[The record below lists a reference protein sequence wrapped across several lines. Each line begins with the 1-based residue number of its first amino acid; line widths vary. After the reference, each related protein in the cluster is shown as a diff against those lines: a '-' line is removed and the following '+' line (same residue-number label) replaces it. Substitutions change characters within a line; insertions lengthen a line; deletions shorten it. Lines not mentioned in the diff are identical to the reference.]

1 MRAGGERARIV
12 PLIVAGA
19 FFMEYL
25 DGTVIATALPAM
37 AKDFGSNPVSLSIGI
52 TAYLLALAVFI
63 PVSGWVADRFGTR
76 SVFMAALVG
85 FTAASALCAA
95 AGGVWPFVGA
105 RLLQGMAG
113 AMMVPVGRLVVLRT
127 TEKRNLIAA
136 IALLTWPALA
146 APVLGPPLGGFLT
159 TYASWRWIFL
169 INVPLGLFAAGLAR
183 VYMPNLHADQRRPF
197 DGTGFVLSGA
207 ALSLFME
214 GLELA
219 GQPGTPWP
227 YGVGMVLAGL
237 ALGVAAVRHA
247 GLTTHPMLDLSS
259 MRVPTFA
266 ATITGGTIF
275 RITIGSAPFLLPLL
289 FQVGFGLDAFHSGL
303 LVLVTFLG
311 NLGMKVGSTLIL
323 RRWGFRTVGLATGVV
338 ASLVLL
344 ACAGLSP
351 ATPLAITLVVLFAGG
366 LARSMQFS
374 VLNTLAFADIPAARM
389 SGASS
394 LTSVSQQMANGM
406 GVAFGAI
413 ALHLAAARHGAV
425 TPNLADFHLAFAFF
439 AALTLLGL
447 PSILRLPAAAGAE
460 VSGHRPA

>member
-1 MRAGGERARIV
+1 MTPPGERARIV

-37 AKDFGSNPVSLSIGI
+37 GKDFGVNPVSLSIGI

-76 SVFMAALVG
+76 SVFLAALAG
-85 FTAASALCAA
+85 FTGASALCGA
-95 AGGVWPFVGA
+95 AGGVWMFVGA
-105 RLLQGMAG
+105 RLLQGVAG

-127 TEKRNLIAA
+127 TEKRNLVTAM
-136 IALLTWPALA
+136 ALLTWPALG
-146 APVLGPPLGGFLT
+146 APVLGPPLGGFLA

-169 INVPLGLFAAGLAR
+169 INVPLGLLAAGLAR
-183 VYMPNLHADQRRPF
+183 AYMPNLHAEQRRPF
-197 DGTGFVLSGA
+197 DGVGFVLSGA
-207 ALSLFME
+207 ALALFME

-219 GQPGTPWP
+219 GQPDTPWP
-227 YGVGMVLAGL
+227 YGVAMVLAGL
-237 ALGVAAVRHA
+237 GLGVAAVGHA
-247 GLTTHPMLDLSS
+247 RRAAHPMLDLSA

-266 ATITGGTIF
+266 ATILGGTIF

-289 FQVGFGLDAFHSGL
+289 FQVGFGMDAFHSGL

-311 NLGMKVGSTLIL
+311 NLGMKVGSTQIL
-323 RRWGFRTVGLATGVV
+323 RRWGFRTVGVATGVA

-351 ATPLAITLVVLFAGG
+351 ATPLVILLVVLFAGG

-389 SGASS
+389 SAASS

-425 TPNLADFHLAFAFF
+425 TPNLGDFHITFGFF

-447 PSILRLPAAAGAE
+447 PSLLRLPVTAGAE
-460 VSGHRPA
+460 VSGHRRG